1 MLREISRKYEVNGQR
16 RERWLSALRVNPCGG
31 AFALKVKGS
40 PRRTGYEL
48 LFQSARLRADAKH
61 GSSTIYAKLLRLCR
75 WEIAFNVGSP
85 GCSKMRASVNQID
98 ILFAVR
104 AFPTHGLTAARARAT
119 FSCHFGSRGL

>member
-1 MLREISRKYEVNGQR
+1 MLRKIPRKYGVNAPR

-40 PRRTGYEL
+40 PSDTVYEL
-48 LFQSARLRADAKH
+48 LCKSARLRVDANH
-61 GSSTIYAKLLRLCR
+61 CYSIIYVKLLTLRR

-104 AFPTHGLTAARARAT
+104 ELDFIMPP
-119 FSCHFGSRGL
+119 